1 MKVAILGSG
10 FGLYGYLP
18 AIMIGCGEQ
27 VVLPLRYRSRLE
39 GRADVR
45 HLAEAVQWV
54 VDDERALEHA
64 DAVVISRRPAD
75 QVDLVRR
82 NLGRENIGKWL
93 LEKPLAPSPGEALRM
108 IGELEASGKRFC
120 IGYTLLQTPWA
131 EGLLRWLRLANP
143 DGALSIDWRF
153 KAHHYA
159 TGANNWKRYVSEGGG
174 ALRFYG
180 IHVLGLLAEAGY
192 GAVRESSVASGEADE
207 AETWQAVF
215 EAPRLP
221 RCHVQV
227 GSNDA
232 TTCFGVRGRGA
243 GLQDYTVALG
253 DPFDEAERDG
263 VHDRRVAILTQ
274 LCKDWLYGASI
285 AHRRDRQSIEL
296 WASVELKAA
305 AASGARPGD

>member
-1 MKVAILGSG
+1 
-10 FGLYGYLP
+10 
-18 AIMIGCGEQ
+18 MIEGCRRT

-143 DGALSIDWRF
+143 DGAVDRLVVQGPPLCYRGEQLEAIRVGGWR
-153 KAHHYA
+153 
-159 TGANNWKRYVSEGGG
+159 RP
-174 ALRFYG
+174 ALLRD
-180 IHVLGLLAEAGY
+180 HV
-192 GAVRESSVASGEADE
+192 
-207 AETWQAVF
+207 
-215 EAPRLP
+215 
-221 RCHVQV
+221 
-227 GSNDA
+227 
-232 TTCFGVRGRGA
+232 
-243 GLQDYTVALG
+243 
-253 DPFDEAERDG
+253 
-263 VHDRRVAILTQ
+263 
-274 LCKDWLYGASI
+274 
-285 AHRRDRQSIEL
+285 
-296 WASVELKAA
+296 
-305 AASGARPGD
+305 